1 MSHKSTDFPAI
12 QRKEN
17 TPLFT
22 VLKPDSNGKVKPD
35 ASNFGKTDAD
45 QASQAQEPKTETQDD
60 AQPRKSPFQ
69 AKTAAQWLA
78 DEQNRPIPK
87 KLFGDFVIE
96 SEITCLF
103 ASTNVGKSICAV
115 QIGQAIASGTGR
127 DPFTVQGG
135 GRKVLYFDFE
145 LSSRQFARRYSQD
158 NGQTFCN
165 PFNFDGNFIRL
176 QNDYAQPED
185 GQTMTE
191 YYLDSIKAEI
201 DLHGAKVV
209 IIDNLTWIA
218 AKLEKAADAAPFM
231 MGLTR
236 LKREKDLTLIL
247 LAHTPK
253 RDQTRPLDI
262 YDLQG
267 SAMIANFV
275 DAAFA
280 IGRSQQDAATRYIKQ
295 VKARDAEIVCG
306 AENVAVCTMGKEGSF
321 LGFTFRYYEE
331 ERTHLKQRS
340 EADDSERDDK
350 IMEMHRAGKSY
361 RAIAEEVGTN
371 LAKVQRIVQR
381 NKGDGLLIDNPA
393 FMGDD
398 DEPLF

>member
-1 MSHKSTDFPAI
+1 MTAKINVLAITGNTD
-12 QRKEN
+12 
-17 TPLFT
+17 
-22 VLKPDSNGKVKPD
+22 GKIVAD
-35 ASNFGKTDAD
+35 ASRFGKHDDDPAP
-45 QASQAQEPKTETQDD
+45 QAQADD
-60 AQPRKSPFQ
+60 QPAKNDDQPAPTAVKKSPFQ
-69 AKTAAQWLA
+69 AKTASQWLA

-96 SEITCLF
+96 NEITVCF
-103 ASTNVGKSICAV
+103 ASTNVGKSIFAV
-115 QIGQAIASGTGR
+115 QIGQTIASGTGS
-127 DPFTVQGG
+127 DPFTTQGQG
-135 GRKVLYFDFE
+135 LKVLYFDFE

-158 NGQTFCN
+158 NGHTFCN

-176 QNDYAQPED
+176 QNDYAQPDD
-185 GQTMTE
+185 GQTMSE
-191 YYLDSIKAEI
+191 YYLHSIETEI
-201 DLHGAKVV
+201 DQHGAKVV

-236 LKREKDLTLIL
+236 LKTKKELTIII

-253 RDQTRPLDI
+253 RDATRPLDI

-280 IGRSQQDAATRYIKQ
+280 IGRSQQDASTRYIKQ

-321 LGFTFRYYEE
+321 LGFTFRCYDE
-331 ERTHLKQRS
+331 ERSHLKQRS
-340 EADDSERDDK
+340 EADDSERDDE
-350 IMEMHRAGKSY
+350 IMKLHREGKTMREIAKEVGAGKS
-361 RAIAEEVGTN
+361 T
-371 LAKVQRIVQR
+371 VQRI
-381 NKGDGLLIDNPA
+381 IDKASDKPVNSD
-393 FMGDD
+393 DD
-398 DEPLF
+398 DESPF

>member
-1 MSHKSTDFPAI
+1 MTAKI
-12 QRKEN
+12 N
-17 TPLFT
+17 TLPT
-22 VLKPDSNGKVKPD
+22 IGNTNGKIVAD
-35 ASNFGKTDAD
+35 ASRFGKAD
-45 QASQAQEPKTETQDD
+45 DDPAPQAQAD

-69 AKTAAQWLA
+69 AKTASQWLQ

-96 SEITCLF
+96 NEITVCF
-103 ASTNVGKSICAV
+103 ASTNVGKSIFAV
-115 QIGQAIASGTGR
+115 QIGQTIASGTGAE
-127 DPFTVQGG
+127 PFTTPGA

-158 NGQTFCN
+158 NGHTFCN
-165 PFNFDGNFIRL
+165 PYTFDNNFIRL
-176 QNDYAQPED
+176 QNDYAQPDD
-185 GQTMTE
+185 GQTMSE
-191 YYLDSIKAEI
+191 YYLHSIEAEI
-201 DLHGAKVV
+201 DQHGAKVV

-236 LKREKDLTLIL
+236 LKTKKELTIII

-253 RDQTRPLDI
+253 RDATRPLDI

-306 AENVAVCTMGKEGSF
+306 GENVAVCTMGKEGSF

-381 NKGDGLLIDNPA
+381 NKGDGLLIDNPELY
-393 FMGDD
+393 GDE
-398 DEPLF
+398 EPLF